1 MLVHFKSNY
10 VQISFLTQSVL
21 QALHG
26 YVIDYACK
34 SNMNGW
40 IDFPNTEKNVF
51 IHY

>member
-10 VQISFLTQSVL
+10 VQITFLTLSVL

-34 SNMNGW
+34 SNMNGLTQKLL
-40 IDFPNTEKNVF
+40 IYV
-51 IHY
+51 II